1 MILNIDFDMLWFYEL
16 IDLIQIIIDLNLAK
30 VVLLPN
36 LLALNLS
43 NNKLE
48 GSILSDFKSFG
59 ALYSLDLSGNL
70 LNETIP
76 RVLGELKQ
84 LQWLNLSRNNSSGT
98 IPSNFGHVIGSASYL
113 WSISTTLCVIGV
125 SKKYNQKNNFSYGVM
140 MEKWHLKP
148 LLKLPIILMTN
159 ISLAL
164 EGKDLFK
171 RLSCL

>member
-76 RVLGELKQ
+76 RVLA
-84 LQWLNLSRNNSSGT
+84 
-98 IPSNFGHVIGSASYL
+98 NFGHVIGSASYL